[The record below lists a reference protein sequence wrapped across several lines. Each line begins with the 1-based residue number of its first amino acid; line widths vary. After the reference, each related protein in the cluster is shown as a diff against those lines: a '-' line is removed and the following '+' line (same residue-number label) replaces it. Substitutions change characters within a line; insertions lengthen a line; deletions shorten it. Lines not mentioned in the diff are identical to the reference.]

1 MMTDVPPGYS
11 PRLYN
16 EDIAPRKSE
25 GKWGTWELFAWW
37 MSAWHSLAGY
47 AMAVGLIVL
56 GITGWQMALGLAIGV
71 VIIYFVSNLM
81 GTAGQKVGVP
91 FPVFARASFGV
102 FGANIPAL
110 LRAVVAVFWYGIQT
124 WLASAV
130 IMILVLKLW
139 PATEPLS
146 KGSFLGLSA
155 LGWICFLFMWAVQLL
170 VLHRGIETVRKLSNF
185 AGPAIWIAM
194 AALAIWTLNR
204 AGWSIDWNYHE
215 AKTGLAFGPA
225 VVATCAAIFITVAY
239 MAGPMLNFA
248 DFTRLSPNRKA
259 VIRGNGLGLLLN
271 GVAFCL
277 VSIVIALASVKVY
290 GKAIQDPI
298 VLMKDIDNPTLLLLT
313 IIVVAIATAGINVIL
328 NFVSPSY
335 DISNAA
341 PNHINFRRGG
351 LITAVLAIV
360 VTPWNLYSNP
370 VVVNEFI
377 GGVGAL
383 MGPLLGIV
391 LADYYLVRKAQIHAD
406 SLYSDAPDGRYYY
419 TKGTNL
425 NSVIALIIAGLITL
439 TFAFA
444 PIFATIA
451 PFSWPIGV
459 VLGIILCLL
468 VNRMRPNVHARAA
481 ELAGASTADDGAAEP
496 DEVRA

>member
-1 MMTDVPPGYS
+1 MTNIPAGYS
-11 PRLYN
+11 TRLYN
-16 EDIAPRKSE
+16 KDIAPRSGE

-37 MSAWHSLAGY
+37 MSAWHSLGGY

-56 GITGWQMALGLAIGV
+56 GITGWQMALGLSIGL

-110 LRAVVAVFWYGIQT
+110 LRAIVAIFWYGIQT

-139 PATEPLS
+139 PATKPMAE
-146 KGSFLGLSA
+146 GSFLGLSG
-155 LGWICFLFMWAVQLL
+155 LGWICFIFLWCVQLL

-185 AGPAIWIAM
+185 AGPAIWVAM

-204 AGWSIDWNYHE
+204 AGWSVDWNYH
-215 AKTGLAFGPA
+215 
-225 VVATCAAIFITVAY
+225 VATTQLGFAPVLAATLAAIFLTVAY
-239 MAGPMLNFA
+239 MGGPMLNFA
-248 DFTRLSPNRKA
+248 DFSRLSPSRTA
-259 VIRGNGLGLLLN
+259 VIKGNRLGLLLN
-271 GVAFCL
+271 GIAFCV
-277 VSIVIALASVKVY
+277 VSVIIALASVKVY

-298 VLMKDIDNPTLLLLT
+298 LLMNDIDNPTLLLLT
-313 IIVVAIATAGINVIL
+313 IIVVVIATAGVNVIL
-328 NFVSPSY
+328 NFVSPAY

-341 PNHINFRRGG
+341 PKHINFRGGG

-370 VVVNEFI
+370 VVVNQFI

-391 LADYYLVRKAQIHAD
+391 MVDYFLIRKAQIDAD
-406 SLYSDAPDGRYYY
+406 SLYSDAPDGRYYH
-419 TKGTNL
+419 TRGMNM
-425 NSVIALIIAGLITL
+425 NSIFALILAGIITL
-439 TFAFA
+439 TITFVPAFSA
-444 PIFATIA
+444 VA

-459 VLGIILCLL
+459 VFGGLFCLWI
-468 VNRMRPNVHARAA
+468 NRMRPNVHARAA
-481 ELAGASTADDGAAEP
+481 DLASEASEA
-496 DEVRA
+496 DEVGVQVSTS